1 MAEFHDKTVLI
12 TGGGSGIGLATARRL
27 AEAGANIVLA
37 GRSADRLDAA
47 VKELDVGGRVLAVP
61 ADVSKVADLDQV
73 MHQAR
78 GRFGRLD
85 GVFANAGTGVSARTA
100 DIDEATF
107 GQVIGTNVKGVFFT
121 VQKAVPLMT
130 DGGSVVLNASWTLH
144 RGMGLAAL
152 YSASKAAVLNL
163 ARTFAADLA
172 GAGIRVNAVTPG
184 HIVTDMFNAISGS
197 DEVREFF
204 RSQVTLGRIG
214 QPSDI
219 GEAVAFLL
227 SPRSS
232 YITGTELVVDG
243 GLVNCVPG

>member
-1 MAEFHDKTVLI
+1 MTEFHDKTVLI

-27 AEAGANIVLA
+27 ADAGANIVLA

-47 VKELDVGGRVLAVP
+47 VKELDAGDRVLAVP
-61 ADVSKVADLDQV
+61 ADVSKVADLDRV

-78 GRFGRLD
+78 GRFSRLD

-184 HIVTDMFNAISGS
+184 HIATDMFNAISGS